1 MGNRH
6 GNGNGK
12 ALLCYSFDVAFTPH
26 DLSGDFDGPSATHG
40 GPTSPETVLRGSE
53 KANLQ
58 PRFSVS
64 LWIPLLS

>member
-1 MGNRH
+1 M
-6 GNGNGK
+6 
-12 ALLCYSFDVAFTPH
+12 PH
-26 DLSGDFDGPSATHG
+26 DLSRDFDGPGATHA

-58 PRFSVS
+58 AGFSVS